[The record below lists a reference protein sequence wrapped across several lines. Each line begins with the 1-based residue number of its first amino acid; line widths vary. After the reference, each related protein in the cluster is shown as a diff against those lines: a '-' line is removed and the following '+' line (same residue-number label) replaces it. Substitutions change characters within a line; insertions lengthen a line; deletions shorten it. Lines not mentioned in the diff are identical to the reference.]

1 VTITAVMIGL
11 LLATQLATAS
21 PSSTPSAGASS
32 ATAPATAAL
41 APGSYTYKALLSGAN
56 VGTSTVQVKSDGGIT
71 EIDERATGSYQGE
84 SGSGTAKLLLDA
96 TLAPTTYQATGS
108 FAGSPTKDGAT
119 MQGSTANVTTPRGET
134 TAIPLL
140 ASTKHFVV
148 IDLGTISGFIPLA
161 AQMKAWGN
169 TPALAVVPSFGKSL
183 TIIPADP
190 SSSSRPSTV
199 PATDA
204 EISFTGQAPFTI
216 WYNPTTYV
224 PDEIDVTAQGLQL
237 IRTQ

>member
-1 VTITAVMIGL
+1 MIGL
-11 LLATQLATAS
+11 LLAAQLATAS
-21 PSSTPSAGASS
+21 PSSTPAPGTAEPAGA
-32 ATAPATAAL
+32 APAPASVAI

-56 VGTSTVQVKSDGGIT
+56 VGTSTVQVKSTGGLT

-84 SGSGTAKLLLDA
+84 SGSGTAKLMLDA
-96 TLAPTTYQATGS
+96 TLAPTVYQATGS

-119 MQGSTANVTTPRGET
+119 MQGSTANVTTPRGQT

-161 AQMKAWGN
+161 AQMKAWGD
-169 TPALAVVPSFGKSL
+169 TPALAVVPSFGRSL
-183 TIIPADP
+183 TIVPSDPTPAA
-190 SSSSRPSTV
+190 RPSTV
-199 PATDA
+199 PAADA
-204 EISFTGQAPFTI
+204 KISFTGQAPFTI
-216 WYNPTTYV
+216 WYNPATYV
-224 PDEIDVTAQGLQL
+224 PDEIDVTAQGLQV